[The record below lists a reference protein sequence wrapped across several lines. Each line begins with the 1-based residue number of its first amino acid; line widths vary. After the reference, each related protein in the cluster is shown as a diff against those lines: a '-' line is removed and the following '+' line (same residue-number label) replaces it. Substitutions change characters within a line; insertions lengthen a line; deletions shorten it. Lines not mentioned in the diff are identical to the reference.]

1 MGANATAPAMDFG
14 HLVTLVHKHLS
25 SFYRRRVEALDKLE
39 LKKVLVRK
47 NPYLFRAVG
56 VHDVGELIQNL
67 LLAYSSSS
75 DETIFGNEFFEPLAR
90 DLANGKTAD
99 GEGVDVLVET
109 ATRISAYAVKS
120 GTSVFNSSS
129 RRDQE
134 QSFLKMRNR
143 LFKTQKQFD
152 AVVGYSYGRRAKAS
166 KKTSSFREVAGQAF
180 WEELTGDP
188 DCYVKILDAM
198 QDYPDRH
205 RLAFKEAWDRA
216 VNRFS
221 MEFMLNFMS
230 ADGSINWRE
239 LLQYNSGSTPVP
251 WKTFPFEAAPG
262 VRIDTDSL
270 DATSA
275 SSSAHEESET
285 PYQPIG
291 LPPLLVAEP

>member
-1 MGANATAPAMDFG
+1 M
-14 HLVTLVHKHLS
+14 
-25 SFYRRRVEALDKLE
+25 
-39 LKKVLVRK
+39 
-47 NPYLFRAVG
+47 
-56 VHDVGELIQNL
+56 
-67 LLAYSSSS
+67 
-75 DETIFGNEFFEPLAR
+75 
-90 DLANGKTAD
+90 
-99 GEGVDVLVET
+99 
-109 ATRISAYAVKS
+109 
-120 GTSVFNSSS
+120 
-129 RRDQE
+129 
-134 QSFLKMRNR
+134 
-143 LFKTQKQFD
+143 
-152 AVVGYSYGRRAKAS
+152 
-166 KKTSSFREVAGQAF
+166 
-180 WEELTGDP
+180 
-188 DCYVKILDAM
+188 KILAAM

-239 LLQYNSGSTPVP
+239 LLQYNSGSTPVL
-251 WKTFPFEAAPG
+251 WKTFSFEAAPG